1 MSANTGIG
9 AGASARPRE
18 EALLGALTELMSRWT
33 SADLQARFAV
43 QHGAAE
49 HGAARPGAAHPGAA
63 RPDPARS
70 DAAQPG
76 AARRAPAL
84 DDAKV
89 RAIYVLGLRGG
100 AARPS
105 ELAAELRMTRPTT
118 SKLLARL
125 RADGLLDKRA
135 DPADGRATQVEL
147 TGLGASVFTQL
158 VDAGHDMVRR
168 ALGGWSDTDIEALSS
183 LLSRFVDGLM
193 DEASGMTQAD
203 VPSEA
208 LGATRPAHTH
218 APPQTFAPAPAGAPA
233 CGATSDRRIPQMK

>member
-1 MSANTGIG
+1 MSAYTGIG

-49 HGAARPGAAHPGAA
+49 H
-63 RPDPARS
+63 
-70 DAAQPG
+70 G

-233 CGATSDRRIPQMK
+233 CGATSDRRIPQVK

>member
-1 MSANTGIG
+1 MHTGSG
-9 AGASARPRE
+9 AEALTRPRE

-43 QHGAAE
+43 QHGVKE
-49 HGAARPGAAHPGAA
+49 AARGT
-63 RPDPARS
+63 PAF
-70 DAAQPG
+70 
-76 AARRAPAL
+76 

-105 ELAAELRMTRPTT
+105 VLAAELRMTRPTT

-125 RADGLLDKRA
+125 RADGLLDKRD
-135 DPADGRATQVEL
+135 DPTDGRASQVEL
-147 TGLGASVFTQL
+147 TTLGRDVFARL
-158 VDAGHDMVRR
+158 VGAGHDMVRR
-168 ALGGWSDTDIEALSS
+168 ALGGWSEADIELLSG

-203 VPSEA
+203 
-208 LGATRPAHTH
+208 GAGDAAGERQTAPASAA
-218 APPQTFAPAPAGAPA
+218 APQRTAPASAAELASASAPQSFAQAPAGAPA
-233 CGATSDRRIPQMK
+233 PGTPRATGASPK